1 MTFALKLG
9 PGFDGPPLCAQ
20 ASTLGAGRVA
30 AAAAAVTA
38 AAATTTTTVSTV
50 GAAVAISVAAATGTA
65 ALTTAATCHLRPT
78 SPTSPKPNPSPTA
91 QP

>member
-9 PGFDGPPLCAQ
+9 PGFDRPPLCAQ
-20 ASTLGAGRVA
+20 AAPLRAGRVA

-38 AAATTTTTVSTV
+38 AAAASASVSTV

-65 ALTTAATCHLRPT
+65 ALTTAAPCHLRPH
-78 SPTSPKPNPSPTA
+78 
-91 QP
+91 